1 MAAKIETFLVPL
13 HLACGR
19 NELRPVFSY
28 VHFIDDFAYATDG
41 HIAIESSI
49 DYYCKVI
56 DKHNLNGHSIH
67 RDAYALAAKCSTV
80 VATAE
85 GLRCQTRGGAEV
97 FLPYPD
103 MEKLGLK
110 IPSIPSIMSGYAEP
124 AVHFGI
130 RPKYMAIF
138 DKCLVHTGDSLRF
151 TMQGEDKAIL
161 VASVGYEGQRGV
173 WMPVMM
179 TNF

>member
-1 MAAKIETFLVPL
+1 MAKEKYTFLVPL
-13 HLACGR
+13 HLACAKDQ
-19 NELRPVFSY
+19 LRPVFNY
-28 VHFIDDFAYATDG
+28 VHFIDDFAYATDS

-67 RDAYALAAKCSTV
+67 RDAYALAAKCPTV
-80 VATAE
+80 VATDE
-85 GLRCQTRGGAEV
+85 GLRCHTRGGAEL
-97 FLPYPD
+97 FLPYAD

-110 IPSIPSIMSGYAEP
+110 IPNIASVMRGTAEP
-124 AVHFGI
+124 AVHIGI

-138 DKCLVHTGDSLRF
+138 EKCIVHTGDSLRF
-151 TMQGEDKAIL
+151 TMQGEDKAVL
-161 VASVGYEGQRGV
+161 VTSDGNEGQRGV
-173 WMPVMM
+173 WMPVML

>member
-1 MAAKIETFLVPL
+1 MVPL

-19 NELRPVFSY
+19 DSLYPVFNY

-41 HIAIESSI
+41 QIAIESSI

-67 RDAYALAAKCSTV
+67 RDAYALAAKCPTV
-80 VATAE
+80 VATGK
-85 GLRCQTRGGAEV
+85 GLRCQTRGGAEL
-97 FLPYPD
+97 FLPYAD
-103 MEKLGLK
+103 MEQLGLK
-110 IPSIPSIMSGYAEP
+110 VPNIARVMCDEAKP
-124 AVHFGI
+124 AVHIGI
-130 RPKYMAIF
+130 RPKYMAIL
-138 DKCLVHTGDSLRF
+138 DKCIVHTDNSMRF

-161 VASVGYEGQRGV
+161 VTSEGNEGQRGV
-173 WMPVMM
+173 WMPTML

>member
-1 MAAKIETFLVPL
+1 MAKEKNTFLVPL
-13 HLACGR
+13 HLACEKDG
-19 NELRPVFSY
+19 LRPAFNY

-56 DKHNLNGHSIH
+56 DKHNLDGHSIH
-67 RDAYALAAKCSTV
+67 RDAYALAAKCPTV
-80 VATAE
+80 VATYE
-85 GLRCQTRGGAEV
+85 GLRCQTRGGAEL
-97 FLPYPD
+97 FLPYAN
-103 MEKLGLK
+103 MEQLGLR
-110 IPSIPSIMSGYAEP
+110 IPNIPSIMRGSAEP
-124 AVHFGI
+124 AVHIGI

-161 VASVGYEGQRGV
+161 VTSEGHEGQRGV
-173 WMPVMM
+173 WMPVML